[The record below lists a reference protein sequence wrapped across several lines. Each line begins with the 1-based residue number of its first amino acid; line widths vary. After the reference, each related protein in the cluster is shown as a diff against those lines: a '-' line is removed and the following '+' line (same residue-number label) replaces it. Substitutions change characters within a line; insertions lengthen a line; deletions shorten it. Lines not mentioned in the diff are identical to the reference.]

1 MLLAFSLPGKDVEL
15 VASFD
20 LVLFLDS
27 KRPKVSSMNFYKY
40 TIHLSN
46 LQ

>member
-1 MLLAFSLPGKDVEL
+1 MLLAFSLPGKDVEP

-20 LVLFLDS
+20 LVLPLANI
-27 KRPKVSSMNFYKY
+27 RPKVSSMNFYKY
-40 TIHLSN
+40 TIVLSY